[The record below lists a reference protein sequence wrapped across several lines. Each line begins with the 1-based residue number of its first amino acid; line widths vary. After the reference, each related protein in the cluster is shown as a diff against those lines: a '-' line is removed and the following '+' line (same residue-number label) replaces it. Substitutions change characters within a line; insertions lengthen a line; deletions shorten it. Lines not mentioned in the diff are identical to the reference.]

1 MLKNEWLEIRT
12 MERRQF
18 LIEEVKEGTIE
29 KLKEE

>member
-1 MLKNEWLEIRT
+1 MLKNEWLEIRII
-12 MERRQF
+12 ERRQF